1 MRVISQPL
9 TGKHFYEVVGNGVW
23 TLPLPP
29 ILWGGC
35 RREALAVFT
44 EARHWVSTGMLI
56 SGQCGRGQVHAQWL
70 WFPGEATLLPLAW
83 WLPVLEPS
91 PRLSAGDRGAGAHS
105 MPGPLHSGRLCPE
118 HSLFLTNKASYSGTP
133 WVPGKPGQLVTLLVG
148 FSASPS
154 WCIWKYFVKV
164 N

>member
-1 MRVISQPL
+1 MCVISQPL

-29 ILWGGC
+29 ILWGCC
-35 RREALAVFT
+35 RQEALAVFT

-56 SGQCGRGQVHAQWL
+56 SGQCGRGQVHAQRQ
-70 WFPGEATLLPLAW
+70 WFPGEATLLLLAW